1 MVQAYKKRKFEANIF
16 FNKHPEIGDNKL
28 STTFDTSNMEDKS
41 GTWFWKKSANESG
54 SNTKERENDDKNE
67 SDLELDESR
76 AVSLEVLKKE
86 IKWNK
91 EG

>member
-1 MVQAYKKRKFEANIF
+1 MVQAYKKRKSEANIF
-16 FNKHPEIGDNKL
+16 FNEHPEIGDNKL
-28 STTFDTSNMEDKS
+28 SITFDTNNTEDKS
-41 GTWFWKKSANESG
+41 RTWFWKKNANESG
-54 SNTKERENDDKNE
+54 SDTKEGENDDKNE
-67 SDLELDESR
+67 SDLELEESS